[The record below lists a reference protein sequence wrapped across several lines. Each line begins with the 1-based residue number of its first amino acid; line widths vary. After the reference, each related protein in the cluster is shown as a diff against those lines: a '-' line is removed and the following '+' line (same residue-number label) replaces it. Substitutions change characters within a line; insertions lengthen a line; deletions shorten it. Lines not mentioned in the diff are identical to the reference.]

1 MAKTWP
7 KWTFLEGW
15 RLQLTILL
23 ETYLVLF
30 VHPIAFPQVGAA
42 AGAQGCSGFYMVGV
56 IPFYKASK
64 NKYILFFVHLFSY
77 NFQKPAD
84 PPTCGSSDVIC
95 TAVQCTTV

>member
-1 MAKTWP
+1 MLVPDHGEAKTWP

-30 VHPIAFPQVGAA
+30 VHLIAFAQMGAA
-42 AGAQGCSGFYMVGV
+42 AGAHGCSGFYMVGV

-64 NKYILFFVHLFSY
+64 NKYILFYTNIF
-77 NFQKPAD
+77 
-84 PPTCGSSDVIC
+84 
-95 TAVQCTTV
+95 